1 MIATDMPQSAAL
13 GPEPLSLPSRC
24 LTVNFREPDMAFI
37 DDATHTGRALY
48 DSPQTQW
55 PSHYYTWAALGTSL
69 LIWAVMI
76 VAVVNPF

>member
-1 MIATDMPQSAAL
+1 
-13 GPEPLSLPSRC
+13 
-24 LTVNFREPDMAFI
+24 MAFI

-55 PSHYYTWAALGTSL
+55 PRHYYTWAALGTSL